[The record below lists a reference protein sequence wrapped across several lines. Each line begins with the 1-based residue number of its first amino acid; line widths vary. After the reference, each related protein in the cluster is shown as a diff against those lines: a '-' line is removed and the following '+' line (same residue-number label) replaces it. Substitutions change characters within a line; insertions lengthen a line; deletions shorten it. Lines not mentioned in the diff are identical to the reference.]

1 MMGEELIL
9 AVDAGTGDCRVIA
22 FSLDGA
28 VRYIAKHEWIY
39 EKAEGNVFTFDAR
52 RCWAEIFGML
62 KETVSHLPGCC
73 VMAVTTASQRDGMVF
88 LDCRD
93 REVYC
98 APNMDLRGAEVLDE
112 LQPFRTEILTRTGLP
127 ISALFGLPRMVY
139 LRKHSPEVYAD
150 IRCVMMLCDWIAWRL
165 SGEKRSERAA
175 ASSSQMLNLEQG
187 EYDTELMQR
196 LGLHTDIFPRC
207 SAGTEVIGQ
216 LRPEIAAELG
226 ISYPVPVLIG
236 GGDTQC
242 GAVGMKALRPGD
254 VGAVGGTT
262 TPVLAVLDHPHVDRD
277 GHVYTACSALKNQWI
292 LESCADSTG
301 LSLRW
306 VRNLFLTPEAS
317 FADMEAEAMQV
328 RPGCDGM
335 SAYIGVGI
343 RDEDRG
349 LNWGG
354 FCFPVHWNVS
364 DYTRA
369 HFFRS
374 AFETNA
380 FGVMAN
386 LEVLQRKGIALP
398 EQLHV
403 CGGQSHSG
411 LWPQILADTVQIPV
425 QTYQTTE
432 CTALGAAAMAAFGTG
447 VYRSLTEAVSAFSAE
462 GTLYRPDAGSPYP
475 EIYAAWLRLHR
486 HMIAF

>member
-1 MMGEELIL
+1 
-9 AVDAGTGDCRVIA
+9 
-22 FSLDGA
+22 
-28 VRYIAKHEWIY
+28 
-39 EKAEGNVFTFDAR
+39 
-52 RCWAEIFGML
+52 ML

-354 FCFPVHWNVS
+354 FCFPVPWNVS